1 MGTVLTVRKTLP
13 PFTFLQI
20 LTVRT
25 VPVVRTAGPVYANR
39 SAFSNKRGI
48 VANLNGSIGFDMK
61 SDKEIKKIHLIGVG
75 GCSMNGLAQILR
87 ARGYEVGGS
96 DKAVSPFTE
105 RLKELNIPV
114 TIGQKAE
121 NVEGADLVIW
131 SAAIK
136 PDNPER
142 VRAKELG
149 IPDMER
155 SEALGW
161 ISESYKNVVG
171 IAGCHGKTTITSML
185 ALIAEKGGLDA
196 TVHVGGF
203 VGFLKGGTR
212 IGSHD
217 LFITE
222 ACEYV
227 ESFLTLHPTVAL
239 INNIDDDHLDYFR
252 DIDHITDA
260 FRKFIRLI
268 PEGGLFIGC
277 SDDQRVRTLLSE
289 FKGRVDELSYG
300 LDPEFKPDYYPEN
313 EVYDELGCAS
323 YELMFRGASCGRVVL
338 HVPGRH
344 NVLNSVAALSVALS
358 HGTDFDTAAEALAEF
373 ENTRR
378 RFEYYGERDGV
389 RVFHDYAH
397 HPAEIRAAVDS
408 ALRTPHKHVYCVFQC
423 NSYTRAKTLFCGHQG
438 DCFAGVD
445 KVLVPDIYPG
455 RETDDGSVHAR
466 DMVKAINEATK
477 NALYLATFEEISD
490 WLKENAVPGD
500 VVVTLGSGDVYIQ
513 TKKLL

>member
-1 MGTVLTVRKTLP
+1 MDRKP
-13 PFTFLQI
+13 E
-20 LTVRT
+20 
-25 VPVVRTAGPVYANR
+25 N
-39 SAFSNKRGI
+39 
-48 VANLNGSIGFDMK
+48 
-61 SDKEIKKIHLIGVG
+61 IKKIHLIGVG
-75 GCSMNGLAQILR
+75 GCSMNGLAQIFR
-87 ARGYEVGGS
+87 ARGYEVKGS
-96 DKAVSPFTE
+96 DKAESPFTE
-105 RLKELNIPV
+105 RLKELGIPV
-114 TIGQKAE
+114 SIGHKAE
-121 NVEGADLVIW
+121 NVEGSDLVVY

-142 VRAKELG
+142 ARARELG
-149 IPDMER
+149 IPEMER
-155 SEALGW
+155 SVALGW
-161 ISESYKNVVG
+161 LSENYRNVVG

-203 VGFLKGGTR
+203 VEFLKGGTR
-212 IGSHD
+212 LGSHD

-227 ESFLTLHPTVAL
+227 ESFLTLRPTVAL
-239 INNIDDDHLDYFR
+239 INNIDDDH
-252 DIDHITDA
+252 A
-260 FRKFIRLI
+260 FRKCVALI
-268 PEGGLFIGC
+268 PAGGMFIGC
-277 SDDQRVRTLLSE
+277 TDDERVRGLLE
-289 FKGRVDELSYG
+289 EYRGRVAELTYG
-300 LDPEFKPDYYPEN
+300 LDSAFGPDYYPEN
-313 EVYDELGCAS
+313 AVYDEFGCPS
-323 YELMFRGASCGRVVL
+323 YDLMFRGERVGRVTL

-344 NVLNSVAALSVALS
+344 NMLNSVAAMAVALS
-358 HGTDFDTAAEALAEF
+358 HGTGFDVASDALSHF

-408 ALRTPHKHVYCVFQC
+408 ALRTPHKDVYCVFQC

-438 DCFAGVD
+438 DCFAGVK

-455 RETDDGSVHAR
+455 REKDDGTVHAR
-466 DMVKAINEATK
+466 DMVKAIDEATG

-490 WLKENAVPGD
+490 WLKENASAGD
-500 VVVTLGSGDVYIQ
+500 IVVTLGSGDVYIQ

>member
-1 MGTVLTVRKTLP
+1 MDRKPENVRKIYL
-13 PFTFLQI
+13 
-20 LTVRT
+20 
-25 VPVVRTAGPVYANR
+25 
-39 SAFSNKRGI
+39 SGI
-48 VANLNGSIGFDMK
+48 
-61 SDKEIKKIHLIGVG
+61 G

-87 ARGYEVGGS
+87 ARGYEVAGS

-105 RLKELNIPV
+105 RLGELGIPV
-114 TIGQKAE
+114 VIGQKAE
-121 NVEGADLVIW
+121 NVEGSDLLIY

-142 VRAKELG
+142 LRAKELG
-149 IPDMER
+149 IPEMER

-161 ISESYKNVVG
+161 ISESFSNVVG

-203 VGFLKGGTR
+203 VEFLKGGTR
-212 IGSHD
+212 LGERD

-227 ESFLTLHPTVAL
+227 ESFLTLRPTVAL

-260 FRKFIRLI
+260 FRKFIALI
-268 PEGGLFIGC
+268 PEGGMFIGC
-277 SDDQRVRTLLSE
+277 TDDERVRGLLGE
-289 FKGRVDELSYG
+289 YKGSIAELTYG
-300 LDPEFKPDYYPEN
+300 LDKEQNPDYYPEN
-313 EVYDELGCAS
+313 ETYDDFGCPS
-323 YELMFRGASCGRVVL
+323 YELMFRGEKIGRVVL
-338 HVPGRH
+338 HVPGRM
-344 NVLNSVAALSVALS
+344 NMLNSVAALSVALS
-358 HGTDFDTAAEALAEF
+358 HGTDFETAASALAEF
-373 ENTRR
+373 KNTRR
-378 RFEYYGERDGV
+378 RFEYYGERNGV

-408 ALRTPHKHVYCVFQC
+408 GLRTPHGKLFCVFQC

-445 KVLVPDIYPG
+445 RVLVPDIYPG
-455 RETDDGSVHAR
+455 RETDDGTVHAR
-466 DMVKAINEATK
+466 DMAAAINEATG

-490 WLKENAVPGD
+490 WLLENAKPGD
-500 VVVTLGSGDVYIQ
+500 IVVTLGSGDVYIQ

>member
-1 MGTVLTVRKTLP
+1 MDRKLEN
-13 PFTFLQI
+13 
-20 LTVRT
+20 V
-25 VPVVRTAGPVYANR
+25 
-39 SAFSNKRGI
+39 
-48 VANLNGSIGFDMK
+48 
-61 SDKEIKKIHLIGVG
+61 KKIHLIGVG

-96 DKAVSPFTE
+96 DRSVSPFTE
-105 RLKELNIPV
+105 RLVELGIPV

-121 NVEGADLVIW
+121 NVDGCDLVIY

-142 VRAKELG
+142 VRARELG
-149 IPDMER
+149 IPEMER
-155 SEALGW
+155 SVALGW
-161 ISESYKNVVG
+161 LSENYRNVVG

-203 VGFLKGGTR
+203 VEFLKGGTR
-212 IGSHD
+212 LGSHD

-227 ESFLTLHPTVAL
+227 ESFLTLRPTVAL
-239 INNIDDDHLDYFR
+239 INNIDDDHLDYFK

-260 FRKFIRLI
+260 FRKFVALI
-268 PEGGLFIGC
+268 PEGGMFIGC
-277 SDDQRVRTLLSE
+277 TDDERVRGLLE
-289 FKGRVDELSYG
+289 EYRGRVAELTYG
-300 LDPEFKPDYYPEN
+300 LDTAFGPDYYPEN
-313 EVYDELGCAS
+313 AVYDEFGCPS
-323 YELMFRGASCGRVVL
+323 YDLMFRGENVGRVAL

-344 NVLNSVAALSVALS
+344 NMLNSVAAMAVALS
-358 HGTDFDTAAEALAEF
+358 HGTGFDTAADALSHF

-378 RFEYYGERDGV
+378 RFEYYGERNGV

-408 ALRTPHKHVYCVFQC
+408 ALRTPHKDVYCVFQC

-438 DCFAGVD
+438 DCFKGVK

-455 RETDDGSVHAR
+455 REKDDGSVHAR
-466 DMVKAINEATK
+466 DMVKAINEATD
-477 NALYLATFEEISD
+477 NALYVPTFEEISD
-490 WLKENAVPGD
+490 WLLENASAGD
-500 VVVTLGSGDVYIQ
+500 IVVTLGSGDVYIQ

>member
-1 MGTVLTVRKTLP
+1 ME
-13 PFTFLQI
+13 I
-20 LTVRT
+20 D
-25 VPVVRTAGPVYANR
+25 
-39 SAFSNKRGI
+39 
-48 VANLNGSIGFDMK
+48 LNNIR
-61 SDKEIKKIHLIGVG
+61 KIHLIGIG

-87 ARGYEVGGS
+87 AKGYEVGGS
-96 DKAVSPFTE
+96 DKAESPFTQ
-105 RLKELNIPV
+105 RLAELGIPF

-121 NVEGADLVIW
+121 NVEGSDLVIY

-142 VRAKELG
+142 ARARELG
-149 IPDMER
+149 IPEMER
-155 SEALGW
+155 SEALGRL
-161 ISESYKNVVG
+161 SCGYKNVVG
-171 IAGCHGKTTITSML
+171 VAGCHGKTTITSML

-196 TVHVGGF
+196 TVHIGGF
-203 VGFLKGGTR
+203 VEFLKGGTR

-227 ESFLTLHPTVAL
+227 ESFLTLRPTVAL
-239 INNIDDDHLDYFR
+239 INNIDDDHLDYFK

-260 FRKFIRLI
+260 FRKFVRLI

-277 SDDQRVRTLLSE
+277 TDDERVRGLLSE
-289 FKGRVDELSYG
+289 FRGKVNELTYG
-300 LDPEFKPDYYPEN
+300 LEPEHRPDYYPAN
-313 EVYDELGCAS
+313 EEYDAYGCPS
-323 YELMFRGASCGRVVL
+323 YDLMFRGECCGRVAL

-344 NVLNSVAALSVALS
+344 NMLNSIAAMAVALS
-358 HGTDFDTAAEALAEF
+358 HGTDFEVAANALSEF
-373 ENTRR
+373 KNTRR

-408 ALRTPHKHVYCVFQC
+408 GLRTPHKDLYCVFQC

-438 DCFAGVD
+438 DCFAGVK

-455 RETDDGSVHAR
+455 REKDDGSVHAR
-466 DMVKAINEATK
+466 DMVAAINEATG
-477 NALYLATFEEISD
+477 NALYIPTFEGISD
-490 WLKENAVPGD
+490 WLRENASEGD
-500 VVVTLGSGDVYIQ
+500 IVVTLGSGDVYIQ
-513 TKKLL
+513 TNKLL

>member
-1 MGTVLTVRKTLP
+1 METKLDNV
-13 PFTFLQI
+13 
-20 LTVRT
+20 
-25 VPVVRTAGPVYANR
+25 
-39 SAFSNKRGI
+39 
-48 VANLNGSIGFDMK
+48 
-61 SDKEIKKIHLIGVG
+61 KKIHLIGIG
-75 GCSMNGLAQILR
+75 GCSMNGLAQIFR

-96 DKAVSPFTE
+96 DKAVSPFTK
-105 RLKELNIPV
+105 RLDELGIPV

-121 NVEGADLVIW
+121 NVEGADLVVY

-142 VRAKELG
+142 ARAKELG
-149 IPDMER
+149 IPEMER
-155 SEALGW
+155 SVALGR
-161 ISESYKNVVG
+161 ISEKYRSVVG
-171 IAGCHGKTTITSML
+171 VAGCHGKTTIVSML

-203 VGFLKGGTR
+203 VDFLNGGTR
-212 IGSHD
+212 LGSDD

-260 FRKFIRLI
+260 FRKFVALI

-277 SDDQRVRTLLSE
+277 ADDIRVRGLIDE
-289 FKGRVDELSYG
+289 YRGRVDELTYG
-300 LDPEFKPDYYPEN
+300 ADDTNSPDCYPV
-313 EVYDELGCAS
+313 EVRYDEYGCPS
-323 YELMFRGASCGRVVL
+323 YDLIFKGENVGRVTL

-344 NVLNSVAALSVALS
+344 NLLNSVAAMTVALS
-358 HGTDFDTAAEALAEF
+358 HGTDPAVAAAALAEF
-373 ENTRR
+373 KNTRR

-397 HPAEIRAAVDS
+397 HPAEIRAAVDC
-408 ALRTPHKHVYCVFQC
+408 ALRAPHKDVYCVFQC

-438 DCFAGVD
+438 DCFAGVK

-455 RETDDGSVHAR
+455 REKDDGTVHAR
-466 DMVKAINEATK
+466 DMAAAINKATG

-490 WLKENAVPGD
+490 WLKANASEGD

>member
-1 MGTVLTVRKTLP
+1 ME
-13 PFTFLQI
+13 I
-20 LTVRT
+20 D
-25 VPVVRTAGPVYANR
+25 
-39 SAFSNKRGI
+39 
-48 VANLNGSIGFDMK
+48 LNNIR
-61 SDKEIKKIHLIGVG
+61 KIHLIGIG
-75 GCSMNGLAQILR
+75 GCSMNGLAQILA

-105 RLKELNIPV
+105 RLKELGIPV

-121 NVEGADLVIW
+121 NVDGSDLVIY

-136 PDNPER
+136 PENPER
-142 VRAKELG
+142 MRAKELG
-149 IPDMER
+149 IPEMER
-155 SEALGW
+155 SVALGW
-161 ISESYKNVVG
+161 ISERFHNVVG

-203 VGFLKGGTR
+203 VEFLKGGTR
-212 IGSHD
+212 LGKRD

-227 ESFLTLHPTVAL
+227 ESFLTLRPTVAL
-239 INNIDDDHLDYFR
+239 INNIDDDHLDYFK

-260 FRKFIRLI
+260 FRKFVALI
-268 PEGGLFIGC
+268 PEGGMFIGC
-277 SDDQRVRTLLSE
+277 TDDPRVRGLLE
-289 FKGRVDELSYG
+289 EYRGRVNELTYG
-300 LDPEFKPDYYPEN
+300 AEKEFAPDYYPEN
-313 EVYDELGCAS
+313 ETYDEKGCPS
-323 YELMFRGASCGRVVL
+323 YDLMFRGENCGRVVL
-338 HVPGRH
+338 HVPGRY
-344 NVLNSVAALSVALS
+344 NMLNSVAAMAVALS
-358 HGTDFDTAAEALAEF
+358 HGTDFKTAAEALSSF
-373 ENTRR
+373 QNTRR

-408 ALRTPHKHVYCVFQC
+408 GLRTPHGRLFCVFQC

-445 KVLVPDIYPG
+445 RVLVPDIYPG
-455 RETDDGSVHAR
+455 REVDDGSVHAR
-466 DMVKAINEATK
+466 DMVAAINEATH

-490 WLKENAVPGD
+490 WLRENAEPGD
-500 VVVTLGSGDVYIQ
+500 IVVTLGSGDVYIQ
-513 TKKLL
+513 TNKLL

>member
-1 MGTVLTVRKTLP
+1 MDRKLEN
-13 PFTFLQI
+13 
-20 LTVRT
+20 V
-25 VPVVRTAGPVYANR
+25 
-39 SAFSNKRGI
+39 
-48 VANLNGSIGFDMK
+48 
-61 SDKEIKKIHLIGVG
+61 KKIHLIGVG

-96 DKAVSPFTE
+96 DRSVSPFTE
-105 RLKELNIPV
+105 RLVELGIPV

-121 NVEGADLVIW
+121 NVDGSDLVIY

-142 VRAKELG
+142 VRARELG
-149 IPDMER
+149 IPEMER
-155 SEALGW
+155 SVALGW
-161 ISESYKNVVG
+161 LSENYRNVVG

-203 VGFLKGGTR
+203 VEFLKGGTR
-212 IGSHD
+212 LGSHD

-227 ESFLTLHPTVAL
+227 ESFLTLRPTVAL
-239 INNIDDDHLDYFR
+239 INNIDDDHLDYFK

-260 FRKFIRLI
+260 FRKFVALI
-268 PEGGLFIGC
+268 PEGGMFIGC
-277 SDDQRVRTLLSE
+277 TDDERV
-289 FKGRVDELSYG
+289 VAELTYG
-300 LDPEFKPDYYPEN
+300 LDTAFGPDYYPEN
-313 EVYDELGCAS
+313 AVYDEFGCPS
-323 YELMFRGASCGRVVL
+323 YDLMFRGERVGRVAL

-344 NVLNSVAALSVALS
+344 NMLNSVAAMAVALS
-358 HGTDFDTAAEALAEF
+358 HGTDFDTAADALSHF

-378 RFEYYGERDGV
+378 RFEYYGERNGV

-408 ALRTPHKHVYCVFQC
+408 ALRTPQKDVYCVFQC

-438 DCFAGVD
+438 DCFKGVK

-455 RETDDGSVHAR
+455 REKDDGTVHAR
-466 DMVKAINEATK
+466 DMVKAINEATG
-477 NALYLATFEEISD
+477 NALYVPTFEEISD
-490 WLKENAVPGD
+490 WLLENASAGD
-500 VVVTLGSGDVYIQ
+500 IVVTLGSGDVYIQ